1 MDGGQIGDIQ
11 VTWEEG
17 QTVTVEI
24 VVTANHRG
32 QHELRFCEDARG
44 GNSCLAQNVATAI
57 SHPSS
62 DPGCPVPAPQGFA
75 QSCMPS
81 SAEQRSLFINDN
93 VHTANYTFTLPE
105 NFTCEHCNMQWWWI
119 TANYGGEF
127 FKSCHDIAIVPR
139 AAPTPAPPT
148 NEPTPS
154 PPTQAPPPTNPPT
167 TPPPTTPPTTPPPTA
182 CVGAWGSC
190 AEGSDPCCAG
200 HTCMG
205 SEWDRMCY
213 PTP

>member
-1 MDGGQIGDIQ
+1 MDGGEIGDIQ

-17 QTVTVEI
+17 QTVTVEV

-57 SHPSS
+57 SNPSS
-62 DPGCPVPAPQGFA
+62 DPGCPAPAPQGFA

-127 FKSCHDIAIVPR
+127 FKSCHDVRIVPSG
-139 AAPTPAPPT
+139 PPT
-148 NEPTPS
+148 NPPPTSPPS
-154 PPTQAPPPTNPPT
+154 PSPPTNPPT
-167 TPPPTTPPTTPPPTA
+167 TAPPTNPPTTAPPTEEP
-182 CVGAWGSC
+182 V
-190 AEGSDPCCAG
+190 PCLG
-200 HTCMG
+200 N
-205 SEWDRMCY
+205 WDICSSA
-213 PTP
+213 PDNCCSGNCSGNQCQP